1 LKDDKIK
8 KKNNFNFM
16 IFNKNNDNQKKMT
29 RSNI

>member
-1 LKDDKIK
+1 MIK
-8 KKNNFNFM
+8 LKKNNFNFM